1 MEFQIKQ
8 IERNKKQYLE
18 LLLIGDE
25 QESMIDSYLGD
36 GDMFV
41 LFLNDLA
48 VGVCVVTKE
57 SDRMVEIRNIA
68 VLPDFRRMGLGS
80 AMLEFVDCR
89 YAEQDIQLGTGETPS
104 TLKFYKSAGYR
115 YSHRIKNFFT
125 LNYDHSIIEEGV
137 LLKDMIYLKKER
149 Q

>member
-25 QESMIDSYLGD
+25 QESMIDSYLGY

-57 SDRMVEIRNIA
+57 SDRMAEIRNIA

-80 AMLEFVDCR
+80 AMLE
-89 YAEQDIQLGTGETPS
+89 
-104 TLKFYKSAGYR
+104 
-115 YSHRIKNFFT
+115 
-125 LNYDHSIIEEGV
+125 
-137 LLKDMIYLKKER
+137 
-149 Q
+149 